1 MSPTIFDASQNEEQA
16 RREELERELEA
27 QKQLARSKSSNS
39 LPAREEQQEE
49 VSQEEQQQ
57 KAQQEE
63 KPPEEKTD
71 SPEENDDMSTEPQ
84 ASLEPQSSSDS
95 SEPQAAPEGTSENPI
110 HVQVENVQEIS
121 EASEKEKEKRNP
133 EEYSELIRIEEP
145 TSNPFA
151 AISIRPQ
158 NTYFDSQHAKEE
170 ILMVLRQ
177 HPIVNLG
184 WVALSVVLVLLPFT
198 LFPLLPLFSLI
209 PDRFQFFALIG
220 WYLLVLAYMI
230 ENFLYWYFNIYI
242 ITDERIVDV
251 DFYSLI
257 YRALS
262 SAKIENIQDTTATTK
277 GVLGAIFNF
286 GDVSIQT
293 AAEKR
298 EFEFLSVPQPATVTK
313 FLNELILEE
322 EREKLE
328 GRIM

>member
-1 MSPTIFDASQNEEQA
+1 MSPTIFDASQNEEQT
-16 RREELERELEA
+16 RREELEREIEV
-27 QKQLARSKSSNS
+27 QKELARQKASSS
-39 LPAREEQQEE
+39 LPAREETQKEIQVGSSPDTLETSVALDQKMMEQEPKAD
-49 VSQEEQQQ
+49 VTPAGSEEPFS
-57 KAQQEE
+57 E
-63 KPPEEKTD
+63 PVLT
-71 SPEENDDMSTEPQ
+71 EENDSMSTEPQ
-84 ASLEPQSSSDS
+84 MESSQAPQPESSA
-95 SEPQAAPEGTSENPI
+95 EAPAEK
-110 HVQVENVQEIS
+110 IS
-121 EASEKEKEKRNP
+121 QRDPKD
-133 EEYSELIRIEEP
+133 YSELIRTEKP
-145 TSNPFA
+145 TKNPFA
-151 AISIRPQ
+151 ALSIRPA
-158 NTYFDSQHAKEE
+158 NTYFDSQHDQEE

-177 HPIVNLG
+177 HPIVNFG
-184 WVALSVVLVLLPFT
+184 WIALSIVLVILPFT

-230 ENFLYWYFNIYI
+230 ESFLYWYFNIYI

-257 YRALS
+257 YRSLS

-277 GVLGAIFNF
+277 GVLGAVFNY
-286 GDVSIQT
+286 GDVTIQT

-298 EFEFLSVPQPATVTK
+298 EFEFLNVPQPATVTK